1 MTPAEL
7 IAAFDVLADAP
18 DGVKRLRELVLSLA
32 VRGKLVEQD
41 PAEEPASEA
50 TSVKRRGVAERARS
64 KGPGAGAT
72 AGGGPH
78 PFDTANDLPPG
89 WCRSSLDT
97 LGTVGPR
104 NKAPDSAVVGFLPM
118 ANLPTDLRA
127 TPQVD
132 TRVWSDVKKGYTHV
146 ADGDV
151 VIAKI
156 TPCFQNGKGCV
167 VSGLPSGIGA
177 GTTELHVLRPNLAVV
192 LPNYLLI
199 FLRTPDFV
207 AGGVATF
214 TGTAGQQRVSTDYFR
229 GVSVPLPPLAEQHR
243 IVARVDELMALL
255 DQLEAARTARDEV
268 RRAARDAALAA
279 LRDAPDAEAVEVAWG
294 RVSDAM
300 DELFV
305 EPEDVE
311 PLRQAVLGLAVRGR
325 LVPTLPG
332 AGLTAGPCPIPTGW
346 AWKRLLDLTTMITS
360 GSRNWNQ
367 FYSAT
372 GATFIR
378 SQDIKYDRL
387 EYDDRAYVAVP
398 GGSEGTR
405 TRVDQ
410 GDWLITITGANVGK
424 CALLRE
430 HPGEAYVSQHVALL
444 RPKNLDFGRFGHIW
458 LTAEQGGRGVLLADS
473 YGAKP
478 GLNLHQLRSLPVPV
492 PPPDERD
499 RIVAKVDAL
508 MAICDALAARLTAA
522 HDLHR
527 QFAAAAVH
535 HLDV

>member
-41 PAEEPASEA
+41 PAEEPASNA
-50 TSVKRRGVAERARS
+50 TSVQRHGSAKRVGS
-64 KGPGAGAT
+64 KGPGAGET

-78 PFDTANDLPPG
+78 PFDTANDLLPG
-89 WCRSSLDT
+89 WCRYSLDT

-104 NKAPDSAVVGFLPM
+104 NKAPDAAVVGFLPM

-132 TRVWSDVKKGYTHV
+132 TRIWSDVKKGYTHV

-177 GTTELHVLRPNLAVV
+177 ATTELHVLRPSLAVV

-243 IVARVDELMALL
+243 IVARVDELMDLL

-325 LVPTLPG
+325 LVPSVTESPRVKVREVVEFLNGYAFKSEWYSPSG
-332 AGLTAGPCPIPTGW
+332 VRVVRNQNIGHGNVDWRQGKMVPERVAAEFHRFALYDGDIVLSLDRPIISTGLKVA
-346 AWKRLLDLTTMITS
+346 R
-360 GSRNWNQ
+360 
-367 FYSAT
+367 
-372 GATFIR
+372 IR
-378 SQDIKYDRL
+378 SHDLPCLLLQRVACPRATTGELVADYFYTWLQSPEFSCAIDPGRSNGVPHISTRSIEDMELRL
-387 EYDDRAYVAVP
+387 PSVVE
-398 GGSEGTR
+398 
-405 TRVDQ
+405 Q
-410 GDWLITITGANVGK
+410 HCI
-424 CALLRE
+424 
-430 HPGEAYVSQHVALL
+430 VS
-444 RPKNLDFGRFGHIW
+444 
-458 LTAEQGGRGVLLADS
+458 
-473 YGAKP
+473 
-478 GLNLHQLRSLPVPV
+478 
-492 PPPDERD
+492 
-499 RIVAKVDAL
+499 KVEAL
-508 MAICDALAARLTAA
+508 MAICDTLVSRLTVAR
-522 HDLHR
+522 DLHS
-527 QFAAAAVH
+527 QFSAAAGH
-535 HLDV
+535 RFDV